1 MTARL
6 KKNRGLRGHVSAGR
20 GRIGKHRKHPGGCGN
35 AGGQHHHRINFD
47 KYHPGWFGKVGMRN
61 FHLIKHGKVT
71 PTINVERLWS
81 LVSGQTRAYYKEK
94 TDKAP
99 VIDVM
104 KAGYMKVMGK
114 GKLPEQPVIVK
125 AKGRQRA
132 DRCRIYGFGSGSNLL
147 GGSSGGAQ
155 TSVLEFRVVV
165 RDWLKSLSWPIEP
178 AFQARYFT
186 KEAEEK
192 IKAGVR
198 LFLTTSLQQQNNQS
212 LFACALLLPE
222 ETSADIV
229 FQPGVEKLS
238 VLPAGSESASNG
250 VVLGDAVCTG
260 EVVAAPRAS
269 VGKRC
274 GEAPCF
280 HCKNPSWKQRC
291 LGAGGSEEDAK
302 QDQKERLKRRSEA
315 RVTIAEDGLA
325 EAPEMRPTGSPLL
338 MAHPSPQRKEFLKRR
353 RDGSE
358 RVMDDTE
365 LERMWKVKVEPV
377 DEVDLQR
384 RREQDAEEAG
394 RNAEEKAEG
403 AEAGLGKCTERH
415 GHGHEHKASAPKA
428 KAKMTV
434 WKEKAAREVKQ
445 EQMEGA
451 KKMPKGRKIA
461 GKAKLKLKLKLKKAS
476 EAKAKCKAKAQAKA
490 TKVKAKATKAKF
502 KMRLKKLPKQK
513 SVKAEPGTVASRV
526 AVKSEPGTG
535 HKFS

>member
-81 LVSGQTRAYYKEK
+81 LVSEQTRAYYKEK

-125 AKGRQRA
+125 A
-132 DRCRIYGFGSGSNLL
+132 
-147 GGSSGGAQ
+147 
-155 TSVLEFRVVV
+155 
-165 RDWLKSLSWPIEP
+165 
-178 AFQARYFT
+178 RYFT

-192 IKAGVR
+192 IKAAGGVCV
-198 LFLTTSLQQQNNQS
+198 LCVAIPVVCKFYVSHAFSHVFCLVLTKGQLG
-212 LFACALLLPE
+212 L
-222 ETSADIV
+222 
-229 FQPGVEKLS
+229 KLS

-260 EVVAAPRAS
+260 EVGQSEHRDVVAAPRAS

-274 GEAPCF
+274 G
-280 HCKNPSWKQRC
+280 
-291 LGAGGSEEDAK
+291 AGGSEEDAK
-302 QDQKERLKRRSEA
+302 QDHKERLKRRSEA
-315 RVTIAEDGLA
+315 RMTIAEDGLA

-384 RREQDAEEAG
+384 RREQDAEEDPETCRRFLQLQESEAG

-403 AEAGLGKCTERH
+403 AEAQHTRHRDSVIGVRTHSTVAGESLAVSVKPACRALQAGLGKCTERH
-415 GHGHEHKASAPKA
+415 GHGHEHKVGQS
-428 KAKMTV
+428 
-434 WKEKAAREVKQ
+434 
-445 EQMEGA
+445 
-451 KKMPKGRKIA
+451 
-461 GKAKLKLKLKLKKAS
+461 S
-476 EAKAKCKAKAQAKA
+476 
-490 TKVKAKATKAKF
+490 
-502 KMRLKKLPKQK
+502 PKQK
-513 SVKAEPGTVASRV
+513 SGTQRDATHPESR
-526 AVKSEPGTG
+526 
-535 HKFS
+535 